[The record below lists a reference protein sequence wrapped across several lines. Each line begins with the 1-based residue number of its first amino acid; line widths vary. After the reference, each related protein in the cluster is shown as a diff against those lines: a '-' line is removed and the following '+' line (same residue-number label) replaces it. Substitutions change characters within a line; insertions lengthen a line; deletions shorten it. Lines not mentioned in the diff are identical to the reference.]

1 MFSTE
6 ASVQSARGS
15 LRNTRR
21 RQRDSDSL
29 QQQSQ
34 RKRSKISTD
43 TYHSTTDTHVNGDA
57 RAAINGFASYGDADR
72 SLVLVDMPVREK
84 KDPAKRALKDDTA
97 LYLVRPGL
105 CLPLSIPSLLI
116 CWPPQT
122 KTEHYS
128 IKKLHSFPPTL
139 SQGSSM
145 FRITPT

>member
-6 ASVQSARGS
+6 TSVQSARGS

-21 RQRDSDSL
+21 RQRDNSDSL
-29 QQQSQ
+29 QQRSQ

-43 TYHSTTDTHVNGDA
+43 TYHSTTDAHVNGDA
-57 RAAINGFASYGDADR
+57 RALMNGSVGYGDADG

-105 CLPLSIPSLLI
+105 C
-116 CWPPQT
+116 
-122 KTEHYS
+122 
-128 IKKLHSFPPTL
+128 
-139 SQGSSM
+139 
-145 FRITPT
+145 